1 MTMLIVGVLIGTV
14 CTALAA
20 GLIAE
25 WQARHA
31 YPPEPQRVQPEDIR
45 PLSDALGALAHGLR
59 LSHSRGAAEVA
70 MLGHQALALERKAR
84 GHHP

>member
-1 MTMLIVGVLIGTV
+1 MDMIIGYLIGTV
-14 CTALAA
+14 TTALAA

-45 PLSDALGALAHGLR
+45 PLTDALGALAHGLR
-59 LSHSRGAAEVA
+59 LSHARGAAEVA
-70 MLGHQALALERKAR
+70 TLGHQALALERKAR

>member
-1 MTMLIVGVLIGTV
+1 MTIFIVGLLLGCA
-14 CTALAA
+14 CTGLVA
-20 GLIAE
+20 GFIAE
-25 WQARHA
+25 WERRHA
-31 YPPEPQRVQPEDIR
+31 PPPEPQRVTPQDIR
-45 PLSDALGALAHGLR
+45 PLSDARGALAHGLR